1 MKRVCNCAKRW
12 NGEPDEQKIH
22 MAIIY
27 HRPVCYLHD
36 NNFNRSISE
45 HLFPP
50 PKDIRFSIIE
60 HDRNKKISTFNKLE
74 SENFCLLLHKKMTQ
88 TYKLIIQ
95 IVRMNLIADN
105 SSINQLIVANLV

>member
-12 NGEPDEQKIH
+12 KSEPDEQKIH
-22 MAIIY
+22 KAIIY

-36 NNFNRSISE
+36 DNFNRSISE

-60 HDRNKKISTFNKLE
+60 DERKNPHLINWNLRFSVFYSIKKNDP
-74 SENFCLLLHKKMTQ
+74 
-88 TYKLIIQ
+88 
-95 IVRMNLIADN
+95 NL
-105 SSINQLIVANLV
+105 